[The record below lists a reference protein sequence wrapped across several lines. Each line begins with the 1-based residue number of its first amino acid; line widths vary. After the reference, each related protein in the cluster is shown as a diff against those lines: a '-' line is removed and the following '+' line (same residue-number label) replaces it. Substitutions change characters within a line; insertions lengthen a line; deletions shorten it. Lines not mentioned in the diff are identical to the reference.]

1 MFRLI
6 FFFFMKRPT
15 IKAMCEVCFRFRII
29 FFQLVSSF
37 GLISLTAT
45 SLCSEDLFN
54 GSNPYVQKEEIRV
67 GDVIKLVVDEPVIV
81 EYDYEGDRDDHRTIK
96 LAPDRQT
103 LSFLPPVDDDRSYV
117 DKNRSKIR
125 SRVRLRMHFGV
136 RVAAIENGII
146 RFQGTRRLGYEQ
158 GRLEQQMQSSG
169 FVSLRDIGRDRS
181 VLSRNVADLQIVII
195 GRPQEQRENL
205 QLKQEPP
212 ANPADPPV
220 IRADMTD
227 SEKQRLLLDYL
238 NRLLGETGTV
248 LP

>member
-1 MFRLI
+1 
-6 FFFFMKRPT
+6 
-15 IKAMCEVCFRFRII
+15 
-29 FFQLVSSF
+29 
-37 GLISLTAT
+37 
-45 SLCSEDLFN
+45 
-54 GSNPYVQKEEIRV
+54 
-67 GDVIKLVVDEPVIV
+67 
-81 EYDYEGDRDDHRTIK
+81 
-96 LAPDRQT
+96 
-103 LSFLPPVDDDRSYV
+103 
-117 DKNRSKIR
+117 
-125 SRVRLRMHFGV
+125 MHFGV